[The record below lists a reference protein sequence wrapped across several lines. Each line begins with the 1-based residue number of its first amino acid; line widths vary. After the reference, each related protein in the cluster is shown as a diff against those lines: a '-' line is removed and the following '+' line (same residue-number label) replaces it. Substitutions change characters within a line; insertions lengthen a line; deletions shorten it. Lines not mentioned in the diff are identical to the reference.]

1 MGSRSVKYSWQSRR
15 LPSYILKLIRQP
27 RRLLHLPTRGGGGED
42 VCIELRG
49 DVVRAGRVKWIEG
62 KRLGR
67 DDNDKGVNVEIAS
80 LSIESRGW
88 CMR

>member
-49 DVVRAGRVKWIEG
+49 DVVRAGEG
-62 KRLGR
+62 EMDRRKEVG
-67 DDNDKGVNVEIAS
+67 
-80 LSIESRGW
+80 
-88 CMR
+88 